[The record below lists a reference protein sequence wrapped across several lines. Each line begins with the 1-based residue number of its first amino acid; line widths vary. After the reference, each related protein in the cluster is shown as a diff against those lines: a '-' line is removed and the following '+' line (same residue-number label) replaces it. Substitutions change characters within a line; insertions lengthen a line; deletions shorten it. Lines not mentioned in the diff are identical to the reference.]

1 MFKALLVFAVL
12 VIIGLAVGM
21 NWQRQQEAAATDS
34 AGADSPAGQESEPKS
49 WGQDL
54 VERIKGSS
62 GTETSPGKAAPE
74 QPADGQYRITYPDVS
89 QYLGGSPVLV
99 QGAPLTGDQRA
110 MMERQLL
117 LFKCL
122 MHLDSGQDELAEQRQ
137 KLQAELDRLRYA
149 FPVSVGGG
157 EFRYETPPGA
167 DSSTRT
173 YEYPVRKNTNERMVN
188 DFRHTVENARLH
200 QVDQIVGALRADLD
214 RWERQMS
221 KISSSSSSYDHY
233 KQVKSDRSFLQS
245 IPAYIDEWVR
255 LGEKVDALEDG
266 TLDPVEAGRQWAEF
280 EEYELPGLNASIEQ
294 ASANSWPL
302 AADGTVSADVGKR
315 DTLYLRLNVAGRDL
329 YLPLQP
335 AWDEDLGMAIVPVR

>member
-21 NWQRQQEAAATDS
+21 NWQRQQEETASGSPEETA
-34 AGADSPAGQESEPKS
+34 PAGQESEPKS

-54 VERIKGSS
+54 VERIKGQSD
-62 GTETSPGKAAPE
+62 TETAPSKTTTE
-74 QPADGQYRITYPDVS
+74 QASGGQYRISYPDVS
-89 QYLGGSPVLV
+89 QYLSGSPVLV
-99 QGAPLTGDQRA
+99 QATPLSSDQRA
-110 MMERQLL
+110 TMERQLM

-122 MHLDSGQDELAEQRQ
+122 MHLDSGQDELAEQ
-137 KLQAELDRLRYA
+137 KEALEAELDRLRYA
-149 FPVSVGGG
+149 FPVAVGGG
-157 EFRYETPPGA
+157 EFRYQTPPGA
-167 DSSTRT
+167 DSSTRV
-173 YEYPVRKNTNERMVN
+173 YQYPVRKDTNERLVN
-188 DFRHTVENARLH
+188 DFRHTVENARLY

-214 RWERQMS
+214 RWERQMG

-233 KQVKSDRSFLQS
+233 KQVKADRSFLQS
-245 IPAYIDEWVR
+245 MPAYIDEWVR
-255 LGEKVDALEDG
+255 LGEKVDALEDD

-294 ASANSWPL
+294 VSTNTWPL